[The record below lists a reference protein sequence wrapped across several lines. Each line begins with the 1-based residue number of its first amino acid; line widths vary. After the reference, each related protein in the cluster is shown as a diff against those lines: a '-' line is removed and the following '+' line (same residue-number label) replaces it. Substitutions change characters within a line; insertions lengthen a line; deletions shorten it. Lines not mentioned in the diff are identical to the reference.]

1 MAAGETSCN
10 LDGEC
15 LCKDQTFVSSLTAKV
30 RAACSEEELNEVVS
44 LATEACKSAGVTVNV
59 PVNSANNSTDSATD
73 TSTDTPGW
81 GERSSKANLAFVVGI
96 VGLAAAQ
103 AVL

>member
-1 MAAGETSCN
+1 M
-10 LDGEC
+10 DGEC

-30 RAACSEEELNEVVS
+30 KAACSEEELNKVVS

-59 PVNSANNSTDSATD
+59 PVGSADNSTDS
-73 TSTDTPGW
+73 STDAPGW
-81 GERSSKANLAFVVGI
+81 GERSSKANLALVVGI